1 MTFDGSKPVTT
12 SYDLPVT
19 EPLRELMR
27 RGWGAPS
34 SELALPAESAPW
46 AAARRAKLSSQFPG
60 KRLIIPAGQFKV
72 SNNDCDYTFRA
83 NSAFIHLTG
92 MVAGDIV
99 PESIL
104 LFDPT
109 PTGHDITLFVHPKND
124 RNLETFYRDRRH
136 GEFWVGKYLALAD
149 LKNKY
154 QITARN
160 IKELDEF
167 LLSKKETL
175 IHRGEDEKLD
185 AALPEHEKDSQLT
198 IALSELRLIKDE
210 HEIGEIRRAVNA
222 TIRGFT
228 DVIKSLPE
236 AMANPRG
243 ERVIDGTFYR
253 RARIDGNEL
262 GYNTIAAAGAHA
274 CVLHWI
280 RNDGAALSGDLLL
293 LDAGVE
299 VESHYTADIT
309 RTIPINGKFT
319 AAQRE
324 IYEIVLAAQEAGI
337 QAVKPGAKYRDI
349 NNACMKVLTE
359 GLAKLGVLTVS
370 AEESLDPSVGLH
382 RRWSVHAS
390 GHMLGLDV
398 HDCAKARGE
407 QYLDGELAVGH
418 VLTVEPGLYIQPDD
432 LLFPEE
438 YRGIGIR
445 IEDDVLVTESGVEV
459 LSRELPRD
467 PDSLESWMNS
477 VQGMERHHSN

>member
-1 MTFDGSKPVTT
+1 MTFDGEKPVTT
-12 SYDLPVT
+12 SYDLPVS
-19 EPLRELMR
+19 EPLRQLMR
-27 RGWGAPS
+27 RGWGELE
-34 SELALPAESAPW
+34 SEGVTIHEGAPW
-46 AAARRAKLSSQFPG
+46 SKERRAKLSALFPG
-60 KRLIIPAGQFKV
+60 TRLLIPAGQFKV
-72 SNNDCDYTFRA
+72 RNNDCDYAFRA

-104 LFDPT
+104 LFEPT
-109 PTGHDITLFVHPKND
+109 STGHEITLFVHPKND
-124 RNLETFYRDRRH
+124 RNLESFYRDRRH
-136 GEFWVGKYLALAD
+136 GEFWVGRYPSLAEI
-149 LKNKY
+149 KKKY
-154 QITARN
+154 QINARN

-167 LLSKKETL
+167 LLAKKETL
-175 IHRGEDEKLD
+175 LHRGEDAKLD
-185 AALPEHEKDSQLT
+185 AVIPANESDNKLT
-198 IALSELRLIKDE
+198 IALSELRLIKDQF
-210 HEIGEIRRAVNA
+210 EIGEMRRAVNA

-228 DVIKSLPE
+228 DVVKSLPE
-236 AMANPRG
+236 AMNNPRG
-243 ERVIDGTFYR
+243 ERVIDGTFYK
-253 RARIDGNEL
+253 RARVEGNEL

-280 RNDGAALSGDLLL
+280 RNDGPALSGDLLL

-309 RTIPINGKFT
+309 RTLPINGKFT
-319 AAQRE
+319 PAQRE

-337 QAVKPGAKYRDI
+337 RAVQPGAKYRDI
-349 NNACMKVLTE
+349 NNACMKVLAE
-359 GLAKLGVLTVS
+359 GLERLGVLTVS
-370 AEESLDPSVGLH
+370 AAESLDPDVGLH

-390 GHMLGLDV
+390 GHMLGIDV
-398 HDCAKARGE
+398 HDCAKARSD

-445 IEDDVLVTESGVEV
+445 IEDDVLVTEEGCEV

-467 PDSLESWMNS
+467 PDSLEAWIGSLQNS
-477 VQGMERHHSN
+477 

>member
-1 MTFDGSKPVTT
+1 MKFDSAKPVTT

-27 RGWGAPS
+27 RGWAVPQSDSPS
-34 SELALPAESAPW
+34 PADSAPW
-46 AAARRAKLSSQFPG
+46 AAARRAKLSSLFPG
-60 KRLIIPAGQFKV
+60 KRLLIPAGQFKV
-72 SNNDCDYTFRA
+72 RNNDCDYTFRA

-104 LFDPT
+104 LFEPT
-109 PTGHDITLFVHPKND
+109 MTGHDISLFVHPKND
-124 RNLETFYRDRRH
+124 RNLETFYRDRHH
-136 GEFWVGKYLALAD
+136 GEFWVGRYPSLLE

-154 QITARN
+154 QINARN
-160 IKELDEF
+160 IKELEEF
-167 LLSKKETL
+167 LLTKKETL
-175 IHRGEDEKLD
+175 VHRGEDENLD
-185 AALPEHEKDSQLT
+185 SSLPVSEQDNQLA

-210 HEIGEIRRAVNA
+210 YEIGQMRKAVNA
-222 TIRGFT
+222 TIRGFA
-228 DVIKSLPE
+228 DVVKSLPE
-236 AMANPRG
+236 AMDNPRG

-280 RNDGAALSGDLLL
+280 RNDGPALSGDLLL

-319 AAQRE
+319 APQRE
-324 IYEIVLAAQEAGI
+324 IYKLVLAAQEAGI

-349 NNACMKVLTE
+349 NNACMKVLAE

-390 GHMLGLDV
+390 GHMLGIDV

-438 YRGIGIR
+438 YRGIGVR
-445 IEDDVLVTESGVEV
+445 IEDDVLVTEDGVEV

-467 PDSLESWMNS
+467 PDSLEAWIRS
-477 VQGMERHHSN
+477 VQGMEHRHNN

>member
-27 RGWGAPS
+27 RGWAAPS
-34 SELALPAESAPW
+34 NDVAIPAVSAPW
-46 AAARRAKLSSQFPG
+46 AAARRTKLSSQFPG
-60 KRLIIPAGQFKV
+60 TRLLIPAGQFKV
-72 SNNDCDYTFRA
+72 RSNDCDYNFRA

-109 PTGHDITLFVHPKND
+109 PTGHEVTLFVHPKND

-154 QITARN
+154 QISARN

-167 LLSKKETL
+167 LLTKKETL
-175 IHRGEDEKLD
+175 IHRGEDAKLD
-185 AALPEHEKDSQLT
+185 AIYPEHEKDTQLT

-210 HEIGEIRRAVNA
+210 FEISEIRRAVNA

-228 DVIKSLPE
+228 DVIRSLPE

-280 RNDGAALSGDLLL
+280 RNDGPALSGDLLL

-299 VESHYTADIT
+299 VESLYTADIT
-309 RTIPINGKFT
+309 RTLPINGKFT

-349 NNACMKVLTE
+349 NNACMKVLAA

-370 AEESLDPSVGLH
+370 AEESLDPNVGLH

-398 HDCAKARGE
+398 HDCAKARGD

-438 YRGIGIR
+438 YRGIGVR
-445 IEDDVLVTESGVEV
+445 IEDNVLVTESGVEI

-467 PDSLESWMNS
+467 PDSLESWMRS
-477 VQGMERHHSN
+477 LLD

>member
-1 MTFDGSKPVTT
+1 MTFDSAKPVTT

-27 RGWGAPS
+27 RGWAVPQSDPPS
-34 SELALPAESAPW
+34 PADSAPW
-46 AAARRAKLSSQFPG
+46 AAARRAKLSSLFPG
-60 KRLIIPAGQFKV
+60 KRLLIPAGQFKV
-72 SNNDCDYTFRA
+72 RNNDSDYTFRA

-104 LFDPT
+104 LFEPT
-109 PTGHDITLFVHPKND
+109 MTGHDISLFVHPKND

-136 GEFWVGKYLALAD
+136 GEFWVGRYPSLLE

-154 QITARN
+154 QINARN
-160 IKELDEF
+160 IKELEEF
-167 LLSKKETL
+167 LITKKETL
-175 IHRGEDEKLD
+175 VHRGEDEKLD
-185 AALPEHEKDSQLT
+185 SSLPVSEQDNQLA

-210 HEIGEIRRAVNA
+210 YEIGQMRKAVNA
-222 TIRGFT
+222 TIRGFA
-228 DVIKSLPE
+228 DVVKSLPE
-236 AMANPRG
+236 AMDNPRG

-280 RNDGAALSGDLLL
+280 RNDGPALAGDLLL

-319 AAQRE
+319 APQRE
-324 IYEIVLAAQEAGI
+324 IYKLVLAAQEAGI

-349 NNACMKVLTE
+349 NNACMKVLAE

-390 GHMLGLDV
+390 GHMLGIDV

-407 QYLDGELAVGH
+407 QYLDGELSVGH
-418 VLTVEPGLYIQPDD
+418 ILTVEPGLYIQPDD

-438 YRGIGIR
+438 YRGIGVR
-445 IEDDVLVTESGVEV
+445 IEDDVLVTEDGVEV

-467 PDSLESWMNS
+467 PDSLEAWIRS
-477 VQGMERHHSN
+477 VQGMEHRHNN